1 MTKANSMTQA
11 DIENAK
17 TLSMSIKGI
26 ALRGIKNNE
35 RQDLEDRTSFHVT
48 LDDAVESF
56 EDMKVDDYTISKNVV

>member
-1 MTKANSMTQA
+1 MTQA